1 MIRIPVNP
9 AIEKRAQKY
18 ERCRVLFE
26 DDEQTLRNDNDYT
39 YCFKLP
45 HEKQTEYNF
54 RKNIFINGF
63 INPTLELINAPG
75 NVIFRCAPK
84 EEIPDNLLTFEF
96 AKNVMHSKYNSISLI
111 RWMQNIASPMFRLN
125 GTVFVIMDMPIDVTV
140 SLQDQKDR
148 MIYPY
153 INFINA
159 ANVINWEI
167 QNGEFLWF
175 AYRACS
181 RPDWTNYTK
190 PPPRSTKEIHVW
202 DKTNLTIYR
211 NGKDPEVKPHNF
223 GFVPV
228 IYQTAYPDNYND
240 IIGDCTFFTT
250 SKLIFTAMN
259 FMTCANMEVLK
270 YSASLLLMPQQA
282 VIAENSNIDNE
293 GQVTLKKHYD
303 ETTMIY
309 GGDKPPQFL
318 TKDLQSIPVARDQY
332 REYITEAINNEKNA
346 KSIRKM
352 GIGGEEVMQ
361 SGIAKAIERDP
372 VQANIVSTATDC
384 ELLHRKILNMAAII
398 LEEPLDEINVEYE
411 KQYDIKSFEDKLNN
425 LVTFMTKVTDYPSI
439 TGKREMFKSVTEGIT
454 EEPETAK
461 IINAE
466 IDTADVSESIVN
478 NAALEALMNPGK
490 GAGNAVPGKPPIVPP
505 TKKGFPGVPDN
516 N

>member
-1 MIRIPVNP
+1 
-9 AIEKRAQKY
+9 
-18 ERCRVLFE
+18 
-26 DDEQTLRNDNDYT
+26 
-39 YCFKLP
+39 
-45 HEKQTEYNF
+45 
-54 RKNIFINGF
+54 
-63 INPTLELINAPG
+63 
-75 NVIFRCAPK
+75 
-84 EEIPDNLLTFEF
+84 
-96 AKNVMHSKYNSISLI
+96 
-111 RWMQNIASPMFRLN
+111 
-125 GTVFVIMDMPIDVTV
+125 
-140 SLQDQKDR
+140 
-148 MIYPY
+148 
-153 INFINA
+153 
-159 ANVINWEI
+159 
-167 QNGEFLWF
+167 
-175 AYRACS
+175 
-181 RPDWTNYTK
+181 
-190 PPPRSTKEIHVW
+190 
-202 DKTNLTIYR
+202 
-211 NGKDPEVKPHNF
+211 
-223 GFVPV
+223 
-228 IYQTAYPDNYND
+228 
-240 IIGDCTFFTT
+240 
-250 SKLIFTAMN
+250 
-259 FMTCANMEVLK
+259 
-270 YSASLLLMPQQA
+270 MPQQA